1 MPSLLDREQ
10 GYAAFAV
17 RRALHREAWAEL
29 QALRR
34 RVAELER
41 ALVLDLRVYTG
52 LTINDHGT
60 HITLDHRR
68 RHHIVSTNDS
78 VNLDRVEGKPYG
90 IDITVNVDAIIEEIK
105 TLILADPDFLDE
117 LCNWCGDPTP
127 GPG

>member
-1 MPSLLDREQ
+1 MPSLLDRED

-41 ALVLDLRVYTG
+41 ALVLDLRVYGG

-68 RHHIVSTNDS
+68 RHHVVSTDDS
-78 VNLDRVEGKPYG
+78 VNLDRLEGKPYG

-105 TLILADPDFLDE
+105 ALLLADPGWLALVCAE
-117 LCNWCGDPTP
+117 CPDPDP
-127 GPG
+127 G

>member
-1 MPSLLDREQ
+1 MPSLLDPGE

-41 ALVLDLRVYTG
+41 ALVLDLRVYGG

-68 RHHIVSTNDS
+68 RHHVVSTDDS
-78 VNLDRVEGKPYG
+78 VNLDRLEGKPYG

-105 TLILADPDFLDE
+105 TQLLADPAWPALVCDA
-117 LCNWCGDPTP
+117 CPDPDP
-127 GPG
+127 G